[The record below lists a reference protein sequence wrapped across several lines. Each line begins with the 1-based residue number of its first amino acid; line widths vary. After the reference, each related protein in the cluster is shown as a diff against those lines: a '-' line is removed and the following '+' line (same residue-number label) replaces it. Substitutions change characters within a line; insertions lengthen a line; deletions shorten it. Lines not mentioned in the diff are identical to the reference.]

1 MLSTGSFPF
10 MNTSKSLSVSRPRQH
25 FAINIVLYKTCS
37 VCICVSG
44 RRDIDKKEIPP
55 RVLSDSGQKF
65 LSGICLLF
73 YLPMTGILRPCCPNT
88 LADLGFTLCGVGG
101 DRGGHPLYSLRIAV
115 LVLSIVA
122 LSAWKS
128 VLHSLHCCFLIFKPS
143 DYLKSVLIS

>member
-10 MNTSKSLSVSRPRQH
+10 MNTSKSLSVSRTRQH

-37 VCICVSG
+37 VCVCVSG

-101 DRGGHPLYSLRIAV
+101 DGWTPTLFPQNSCSGFEHCSSLCLEVSAPLITLLLLNI
-115 LVLSIVA
+115 
-122 LSAWKS
+122 
-128 VLHSLHCCFLIFKPS
+128 
-143 DYLKSVLIS
+143 